1 MGAAAVNQG
10 RGSVFLI
17 WEKSC
22 QAPCRGGLGRVAVIP
37 QEVVPFVGERLMGGA
52 IRGDHACGQSCS
64 SGARGESCSCNGA
77 VVGETSLYPGAPE
90 PALSEAEGFAP
101 VPCMIYKARK
111 IPTLCFLDFAQKRV
125 FFEGFSAPEYVQ

>member
-52 IRGDHACGQSCS
+52 IRGYHAGGQSCS
-64 SGARGESCSCNGA
+64 SGAEGESCSCNLA
-77 VVGETSLYPGAPE
+77 VVGETSL
-90 PALSEAEGFAP
+90 
-101 VPCMIYKARK
+101 
-111 IPTLCFLDFAQKRV
+111 
-125 FFEGFSAPEYVQ
+125 